1 MFQLLVFG
9 SLVICFASFVGGIAL
24 VLKSKR
30 ESGQFEHRLA
40 NMTANRGRGGNQQAH
55 ASVLARPLEDAP
67 NAIEAYIS
75 QRLDLSRLL
84 YQAGLQDTSVV
95 KFLGVCLGIATIGTI
110 LFLALSPVKAFAPL
124 VFCSLLFLP
133 FGWVFMKRKRRMRHF
148 SSQLADA
155 MDVLG
160 RALRSGYSLPAGLQL
175 VGNQLPEPLGPEFAK
190 CFKQQNLGIT
200 VEQSIDDMT
209 QRVGNVDL
217 RFFAT
222 AVVLQRQ
229 TGGDLAEILDKIGHL
244 IRERFKIWGQIM
256 ALTGEGRLSGAVLL
270 ALPPLLFV
278 TMLKLNHDY
287 VMMLFEEPLG
297 RQMLAGGIVLQL
309 MGAVAIK
316 KIITIKV

>member
-1 MFQLLVFG
+1 
-9 SLVICFASFVGGIAL
+9 
-24 VLKSKR
+24 
-30 ESGQFEHRLA
+30 
-40 NMTANRGRGGNQQAH
+40 
-55 ASVLARPLEDAP
+55 
-67 NAIEAYIS
+67 
-75 QRLDLSRLL
+75 
-84 YQAGLQDTSVV
+84 
-95 KFLGVCLGIATIGTI
+95 
-110 LFLALSPVKAFAPL
+110 
-124 VFCSLLFLP
+124 
-133 FGWVFMKRKRRMRHF
+133 MRHF

-190 CFKQQNLGIT
+190 CFEQQNLGMT
-200 VEQSIDDMT
+200 VEQSINDMT

-222 AVVLQRQ
+222 AVILQRQ

-297 RQMLAGGIVLQL
+297 RQMRAGGIILQV